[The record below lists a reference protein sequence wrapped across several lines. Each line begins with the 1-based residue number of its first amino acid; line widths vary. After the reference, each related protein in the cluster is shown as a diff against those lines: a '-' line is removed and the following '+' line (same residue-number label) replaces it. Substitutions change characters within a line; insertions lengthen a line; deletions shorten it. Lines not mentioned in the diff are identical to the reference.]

1 MRPTGRSR
9 AASGTRASS
18 TPLTPLSQPRSAV
31 KHKRPERIRGPHRWV
46 RHGGLAILALAL
58 VLAGILLAA
67 SLTTESSY
75 WSRIV
80 AWRTPSFWDYAAKFP
95 SRSIPT
101 GPTVYRFLPAPSTA
115 PSFLTTV
122 TYQQS
127 GREVTAS
134 LQDVL
139 APSGTTAFLVLKDN
153 QLLYEGYF
161 NGADRTTTQTSFS
174 TAKAFDSTLI
184 GIAIHEGY
192 IKSID
197 DPITSYLPELAS
209 QTGLDRV
216 RIRHLLTMSSGLRYD
231 GTGSSSNPFDADAR
245 AYYDPDLR
253 RLALGVRAEIGPGV
267 RWQYNNDHP
276 LLLGMILERATG
288 RSVSSYL
295 AEKLWQPLGM
305 EAPGSWSLDSE
316 HDGFEKME
324 SGLNGR
330 AIDFA
335 KFGRLYLRG
344 GLWEGQE
351 LVPRAW
357 VEASTRHDPSVPDPS
372 TSPPGEEWA
381 RALDY
386 GYLWWL
392 DPQAPGRFFAMG
404 NFGQYLYVAPDRD
417 AVLVRFGTSYG
428 ELDPM
433 EWISL
438 LRDLASRIP

>member
-1 MRPTGRSR
+1 MRETHHWTRRS
-9 AASGTRASS
+9 
-18 TPLTPLSQPRSAV
+18 
-31 KHKRPERIRGPHRWV
+31 
-46 RHGGLAILALAL
+46 GLAILLPAL
-58 VLAGILLAA
+58 VLAGALLAA
-67 SLTTESSY
+67 SLTTERSY
-75 WSRIV
+75 WSRII
-80 AWRTPSFWDYAAKFP
+80 AWRNPGFWDYATKFP

-101 GPTVYRFLPAPSTA
+101 GSTVYRFLPPPSTP
-115 PSFLTTV
+115 PSYLTAV
-122 TYQQS
+122 TYQQR
-127 GREVTAS
+127 GREVSSS
-134 LQDVL
+134 LEHVL
-139 APSGTTAFLVLKDN
+139 AASGTTAFVVLKDA

-161 NGADRTTTQTSFS
+161 NGTDRTTTQTSFS
-174 TAKAFDSTLI
+174 TAKAFDSALI

-192 IKSID
+192 IHSVD

-209 QTGLDRV
+209 QPGLDRV
-216 RIRHLLTMSSGLRYD
+216 RIRHLLAMSSGLRYD
-231 GTGSSSNPFDADAR
+231 GTGSSGNPFDADAR

-253 RLALGVRAEIGPGV
+253 RVALGVQAQVAPGI

-288 RSVSSYL
+288 RPVSRYL
-295 AEKLWQPLGM
+295 AETLWQPLGM

-335 KFGRLYLRG
+335 KFGRLYLRR
-344 GLWEGQE
+344 GLWEGQQ

-357 VEASTRHDPSVPDPS
+357 VEASTRHDASLPGPS

-381 RALDY
+381 RSLDY

-392 DPQAPGRFFAMG
+392 DPEAPGRFFAMG

-428 ELDPM
+428 DLDPL
-433 EWISL
+433 EWVSL